1 MTREMQADVVVA
13 GCGVAGTFAALAA
26 ARSGLR
32 TVVVERFGMV
42 GGNMGPGY
50 LQGGSLTYD
59 ASIAGGLNT
68 TLAREFLDRLSALRA
83 GAPATYDRE
92 ASAASHVAG
101 KMLIEAGVVPL
112 LSAYAGDP
120 VVEDG
125 LFRALRVETASGA
138 RLVRARVL
146 IDATGEAA
154 VAARAG
160 CPMLRPDD
168 PRSPEELDAIERIKP
183 MYPEFSGAEVARFMG
198 VPSMGGYALI
208 GGATQPV
215 EGVSRDQYD
224 SLRRVLTPPS
234 GRQIDVHF
242 SAGKCSVPGLAALRV
257 EIKNVADASDADFLG
272 WLELHARAAVFEAV
286 EQMRRELPGWRQ
298 ACLVMFSPFLGS
310 RGGTCIRGGHVFD
323 ARDVLARRR
332 FEDVIYVM
340 ALVDD
345 AGEQIG
351 VECDVPWRIL
361 VPQGIDGILCVGRG
375 ASQRRLLRT
384 RPNCILQGHAAGLA
398 AAVARQ
404 AGRSIRSVSMPD
416 LQRRLLR
423 EGFHLGDAARHRELG
438 IV

>member
-1 MTREMQADVVVA
+1 MMREMQADVVVA

-59 ASIAGGLNT
+59 ASVVGGLNT
-68 TLAREFLDRLSALRA
+68 ALAREFLDRLAALRA

-92 ASAASHVAG
+92 ASAAAHVAG
-101 KMLIEAGVVPL
+101 RMLIEAGVVPL

-120 VVEDG
+120 VVEEG
-125 LFRALRVETASGA
+125 VFRALRVETASGA
-138 RLVRARVL
+138 RLVRAAVL

-160 CPMLRPDD
+160 CPMLRSDD
-168 PRSPEELDAIERIKP
+168 PRSRDELDAIERIKP

-208 GGATQPV
+208 GGVAQPV
-215 EGVSRDQYD
+215 PAVSAGQFN
-224 SLRRVLTPPS
+224 SLRRVLTSPS
-234 GRQIDVHF
+234 GRQIDIQF
-242 SAGKCSVPGLAALRV
+242 SAGKCSVPGLTALRV

-272 WLELHARAAVFEAV
+272 WLELHARVAVSEAV
-286 EQMRRELPGWRQ
+286 EQMREVPGWGE

-310 RGGTCIRGGHVFD
+310 RGGTCIRGEHVFD

-345 AGEQIG
+345 AGERIG

-361 VPQGIDGILCVGRG
+361 VPQGTDGILCVGRG

-384 RPNCILQGHAAGLA
+384 RPNCIVQGHAAGVA
-398 AAVARQ
+398 AATA
-404 AGRSIRSVSMPD
+404 AGGSLRAVRMPD

-423 EGFHLGDAARHRELG
+423 EGFHLGDASRLRELG
-438 IV
+438 IA